1 MLKIFF
7 KICTLTILIIQN
19 TIFAQNVASSKKI
32 ILKWKSSNSD
42 KNSMP
47 ICENFDLSNILFN
60 DKKIPSILLSFETAT
75 KEVVTVSDFL
85 YTEINVFNSYFNE
98 LKSNLNSEFTYKV
111 NHSMGGNQGYTN
123 LSIAVYKL
131 NNNKLY
137 QLTGFTYNS
146 TSGQAFTSL
155 TASRK
160 RAVTTSVLS
169 TGNWFKFS
177 TSQNG
182 IYKIDA
188 QMLKSIGIN
197 LSSIDPRTIKIY
209 SQQGAVLPELNSG
222 FRYDDLPEN
231 SIVVNGETDGIFNDN
246 DFILFYGESPVK
258 WNYNSSQNRDEHQNN
273 IYSDKTYFFLTY
285 GGINGKRML
294 SKTDGNN
301 LTADKI
307 FTSFNHKELHE
318 LELENYCNEGKVVY
332 GEKFDQKT
340 SYTFNYNFD
349 NLDINTP
356 LTLVY
361 SMYAVSPAASAFI
374 VNINNLGNKVSP
386 VSALVGD
393 YLPCNQ
399 ETGIQTLI
407 QSVSSNNFNI
417 NFTYN
422 KSTSSSFGHLDFFEI
437 HGVRQLKYSE
447 GLMYFKN
454 YESKDYNTSEYQI
467 NNVPNGI
474 ILYDV
479 SNPYDVKIQPYFTD
493 NNNAVFRDQNNKTI
507 KTYLL
512 SDGNTLSPNFEST
525 VANQNLHGVN
535 LADFI
540 IVSHPNFLDAANKLA
555 EFHRT
560 HDNMNVYVTTPQL
573 IYNEFSCGSQDI
585 SAIRDF
591 LRHVYLANTNP
602 ANQLKYA
609 LLMGDA
615 SFDYKDIISN
625 NTNFV
630 PVYESNDTNFE
641 PFCSDDFYGYFDP
654 NEGNI
659 NQNDKLEI
667 SVNRLPVA
675 TAEEAN
681 AVVNK
686 IIHYKKPETY
696 GEWRNSL
703 CFIGDDFDKSWEPK
717 YFIDDFEEFSKKIDT
732 TYRHLLFQKI
742 YSDAYRQLNLG
753 GSQRYPD
760 VYNDISKEFNKGG
773 LIFNYIGHGGPAYLA
788 DEKIFDIPL
797 INSINNMN
805 NIPAFFTA
813 TCSFTGFD
821 NARFRSAGEYLILNP
836 NGGAIANFTTTRIVD
851 AQNNAN
857 ITKEFWENCAFVKI
871 GGKYPKLGDIYK
883 KLKNRVNPSSNDR
896 MFTLLADP
904 ALTLNYP
911 NQVVVI
917 DSIINNSQNKATDT
931 LNALSKMT
939 FVGHIEDQNGNPIND
954 FNGLLY
960 PTILD
965 KESSFSTLANDA
977 LGLKRNFKAYTNILY
992 KGSSTVNSGKF
1003 RFTCVIPKDIAYNY
1017 GIGKISLYAHTNSDD
1032 ATGYKKITVGGTEK
1046 NIANDT
1052 KGPDIELFID
1062 DYSFVSGGLTDNTPI
1077 FLAKIYDENGIN
1089 TSGSGIG
1096 RDMLVIIDKGTNK
1109 EKTFVVNKYYK
1120 ALLNS
1125 YTNGELNY
1133 QGDYI
1138 EAGKHTYTLKVW
1150 DSYNNSMEETIEFV
1164 IGNSDEFRIEHVYNY
1179 PNPFSTNTKFLFNH
1193 NNAGDNLQVTITIT
1207 TISGKVIKTIE
1218 RNIDA
1223 ATSLVSDIEWN
1234 GRDDYEDKLSKGVY
1248 IYKITVKNSK
1258 GEKAEKTEKLVIL
1271 N

>member
-1 MLKIFF
+1 MLKIYS
-7 KICTLTILIIQN
+7 KICIITFLIIQN
-19 TIFAQNVASSKKI
+19 TIFAQNVASTKKI
-32 ILKWKSSNSD
+32 ILKWKANSD
-42 KNSMP
+42 KIASP
-47 ICENFDLSNILFN
+47 ICENFDVSISNFE
-60 DKKIPSILLSFETAT
+60 DKKIPSIILSYETPT
-75 KEVVTVSDFL
+75 KEIVTISDYL
-85 YTEINVFNSYFNE
+85 YAEINYNSDYFNK
-98 LKSNLNSEFTYKV
+98 LKSNLNSEFSYKV
-111 NHSMGGNQGYTN
+111 GYSMGGNQGYTN
-123 LSIAVYKL
+123 LTIALYKQI
-131 NNNKLY
+131 NNKIY

-146 TSGQAFTSL
+146 SSGQAFTSL
-155 TASRK
+155 TSNRK

-177 TSQNG
+177 INQNG
-182 IYKIDA
+182 IYKLDA
-188 QMLKSIGIN
+188 QKLKSIGIN

-209 SQQGAVLPELNSG
+209 SQQGNMLAELNSE

-231 SIVVNGETDGIFNDN
+231 SIIVNGESDGVFNDN

-258 WNYNSSQNRDEHQNN
+258 WSYNSSKNRDEHQNN

-285 GGINGKRML
+285 GGTNGKRML

-301 LTADKI
+301 LTAEKI
-307 FTSFNHKELHE
+307 FTSFNHRELHE

-349 NLDINTP
+349 NLDVNTP
-356 LTLVY
+356 LSLVY
-361 SMYAVSPAASAFI
+361 SLYAVSPAASAFT
-374 VNINNLGNKVSP
+374 VNINNLGNKVNP
-386 VSALVGD
+386 VGALIGD
-393 YLPCNQ
+393 YLPCN
-399 ETGIQTLI
+399 EGTGIQTLI
-407 QSVSSNNFNI
+407 QSVSSSNFNI

-467 NNVPNGI
+467 SNVPNGI
-474 ILYDV
+474 VLYDV
-479 SNPYDVKIQPYFTD
+479 TNPYDIKIQPYFTD
-493 NNNAVFRDQNNKTI
+493 NNNIVFRDQNNKNL
-507 KTYLL
+507 KSYLL

-525 VANQNLHGVN
+525 IANQNLHGVN

-540 IVSHPNFLDAANKLA
+540 IISHPNFLDAANKLA

-560 HDNMNVYVTTPQL
+560 YDNMNVYVTTPQL

-630 PVYESNDTNFE
+630 PVYESPDNS
-641 PFCSDDFYGYFDP
+641 FCSDDFYGYFDADEGSLDP
-654 NEGNI
+654 NH
-659 NQNDKLEI
+659 KLEI
-667 SVNRLPVA
+667 SVNRLPVN
-675 TAEEAN
+675 TADEAN

-703 CFIGDDFDKSWEPK
+703 CFIGDDFDKGWEPD
-717 YFIDDFEEFSKKIDT
+717 YFLTDFEEITKKLDT

-821 NARFRSAGEYLILNP
+821 NARVRSAGEYLILNP

-857 ITKEFWENCAFVKI
+857 LTKEFWNNCAFVKI

-883 KLKNRVNPSSNDR
+883 KLKNRINPSLNDR

-917 DSIINNSQNKATDT
+917 DSIINNSQNKSTDT

-939 FVGHIEDQNGNPIND
+939 FVGHIEDQNGNPITD

-965 KESSFSTLANDA
+965 KESSFTTLANDA
-977 LGLKRNFKAYTNILY
+977 LGLKRNFKAYSNILY

-1003 RFTCVIPKDIAYNY
+1003 RFTCIIPKDIAYNY

-1032 ATGYKKITVGGTEK
+1032 ATGYQKITVGGTEK
-1046 NIANDT
+1046 NIAIDT

-1164 IGNSDEFRIEHVYNY
+1164 IGNTDEFRIEHVYNY

-1193 NNAGDNLQVTITIT
+1193 NDAGDNLQVIITIS
-1207 TISGKVIKTIE
+1207 TISGKVIKSIE
-1218 RNIDA
+1218 KNIEA
-1223 ATSLVSDIEWN
+1223 ATSLVSDVEWN
-1234 GRDDYEDKLSKGVY
+1234 GRDDYDDKLSKGVY
-1248 IYKITVKNSK
+1248 IYKIIVKNSK